1 MMLYFGWDQIQNKI
15 TVGRASTLREESKGS
30 VPQSMIAHVSLW
42 LRPWSHNCFLK
53 LSVSHGHF
61 LFSKNTVYRTEER
74 NLSTIFLRTWGKHR

>member
-42 LRPWSHNCFLK
+42 LRP
-53 LSVSHGHF
+53 
-61 LFSKNTVYRTEER
+61 
-74 NLSTIFLRTWGKHR
+74 